1 MKNLI
6 ILFSIVLVFS
16 GCFIPPTTPTPQFDF
31 SLPNVSVSSKKINA
45 ELKSLN
51 VHFAK
56 EYSPD
61 KNFRVIPNIWKIA
74 MLDAIDSM
82 AVFKD
87 DSKNK
92 LNISVKILDMDMPV
106 FGGAMR
112 TGVLAQYDLI
122 NRANGKVIYSEEVES
137 EGIVEFSYS
146 FSGYERSIESI
157 NRAIKNNIAIFLEDL
172 KKLDIDKLLAK

>member
-6 ILFSIVLVFS
+6 GLFALMVVFS
-16 GCFIPPTTPTPQFDF
+16 GCFTPPANPTPQFDF

-61 KNFRVIPNIWKIA
+61 KNLRVIPNIWKIA
-74 MLDAIDSM
+74 MLEAIDSM

-92 LNISVKILDMDMPV
+92 LNISVKILDMDMPL
-106 FGGAMR
+106 FGGSMR

-122 NRANGKVIYSEEVES
+122 NRANGNVIYSEEVES

-146 FSGYERSIESI
+146 FYGYDRSIESI
-157 NRAIKNNIAIFLEDL
+157 NRAIKNNIAIFLEDI
-172 KKLDIDKLLAK
+172 KKLNIDKLVTK